1 MSTIPAAAPTFVLLL
16 LSWLASPS
24 SSLAQTALPTIAGQE
39 CSTSRAGIVSV
50 TFAWP
55 RPAAAAR
62 QVWLDLSLVDNG
74 FASGTFVGVGPLEPS
89 TTAFTWDGIRPGLL
103 HYFRLNVLYADG
115 WRPSATGS
123 FVSGLCLSPAAALQG
138 IGQVCS
144 GSKPGKVTVA
154 FRWSPALLSGGT
166 QWVDLSIFNNGFVPG
181 TFLGMG
187 PLPGSESVVVWDG
200 LEPGTTHYW
209 RVNTL
214 GGDGWHPSASG
225 AFTTLGCW
233 DSSFSSASYPNEEM
247 VRLRER
253 LRGEI
258 AASGINAAVAVTDL
272 QTGESIDVAGD
283 DFRLPGCTIN
293 FFVLL
298 SVVMDLQAS
307 LYGEHEVGDL
317 IARTVWSSNPVTARQ
332 LLIKTG
338 GGDIMAGIAKINDLL
353 ARLGMW
359 RSFYDH
365 PPAYWG
371 YVSLAG
377 SINALTANDMNRA
390 LAHFYNGGV
399 VSLTWRDYLL
409 EKLTGVKPGLQYL
422 IPAGVGAA
430 SVSHKNGFLWSPG
443 GWVDNDAGIV
453 IFSRGGTSYAYAISF
468 FSQDVPN
475 KYADIPLGQAVS
487 SLVWQ
492 YFQARYP

>member
-1 MSTIPAAAPTFVLLL
+1 MLRAAALGFVLLL
-16 LSWLASPS
+16 LSWLTGPS
-24 SSLAQTALPTIAGQE
+24 SSLAQAVLPTIAGQQ
-39 CSTSRAGIVSV
+39 CSTSRPGTVAV
-50 TFAWP
+50 TFTWP
-55 RPAAAAR
+55 RPAAGAR

-74 FASGTFVGVGPLEPS
+74 FVRGTFLGVGPFQAGAGS
-89 TTAFTWDGIRPGLL
+89 FTWDGIRPGLL
-103 HYFRLNVLYADG
+103 HYFRLNVLYDDG
-115 WRPSATGS
+115 WRPSPTGR

-138 IGQVCS
+138 VGQACT
-144 GSKPGKVTVA
+144 GSNPGKVSVA
-154 FRWSPALLSGGT
+154 FRWSPALPSGGA
-166 QWVDLSIFNNGFVPG
+166 QWVDLSIFNNSFAPG

-187 PLPGSESVVVWDG
+187 PLPLSQSMVVWDG
-200 LEPGTTHYW
+200 LQPGTTHYW

-214 GGDGWHPSASG
+214 ASNGWHPSASG
-225 AFTTLGCW
+225 VFTTPACW
-233 DSSFSSASYPNEEM
+233 GSSFSSGSQPNEEM

-253 LRGEI
+253 LREEI

-272 QTGESIDVAGD
+272 QTGESIDVGGD
-283 DFRLPGCTIN
+283 GYRLPGCTIN

-298 SVVMDLQAS
+298 SVVRDLQAG
-307 LYGEHEVGDL
+307 LYPEYEAGDL
-317 IARTVWSSNPVTARQ
+317 IARTVWSSNPVTARE

-338 GGDIMAGIAKINDLL
+338 GGNIMAGIAKINDLL
-353 ARLGMW
+353 TRLGMW

-365 PPAYWG
+365 PPAYWD
-371 YVSLAG
+371 YVSLTG
-377 SINALTANDMNRA
+377 SVNSLTANDMNRA

-399 VSLTWRDYLL
+399 VNLTWRDYLL

-430 SVSHKNGFLWSPG
+430 TVSHKNGFFWSPG

-453 IFSRGGTSYAYAISF
+453 VFDRGGASYAYAISF

-492 YFQARYP
+492 YFQTRYP